1 LQDIQTKSLYTDGT
15 NQMVSAGIGPIGLTA
30 LELAQRLV
38 EEIRSSI
45 NQT

>member
-1 LQDIQTKSLYTDGT
+1 VQLHARASDQL
-15 NQMVSAGIGPIGLTA
+15 VSKGIGPIGLTA
-30 LELAQRLV
+30 LELAQRFA